1 MKRVSVARLLLFGVL
16 VVAML
21 GLMESAFGQASVQ
34 GQWTTLTYQMPINPV
49 HAALMRTG
57 KVLIVSGS
65 GNYPPNLASNLL
77 TAAVWDPVAGTITT
91 QSVAWDMFCN
101 GMVVLPDGR
110 PFINGGTIQYDP
122 FFGQPKNAVFDPN
135 TNTFTNVQPMA
146 HGRWYPTPT
155 VLGDGRVLTFS
166 GLDELGNTNTTT
178 EIYTPGT
185 GWSGATSAG
194 WTPPLYP
201 RMHVLPNGKVFY
213 SGSGP
218 TSQIFDPIAGSWH
231 TSAVTKYGGNRT
243 FGSSVLLPLTPANGY
258 TPKVFIMGGGQSGST
273 ATTELIDPSV
283 TTPAWTFGPS
293 MSQPRVEMN
302 AVMLPNGKV
311 LALGGSYNDE
321 DTSTASLNADLYDPI
336 SNIFTSAGANAF
348 PRLYH
353 SVALLLP
360 DATVMFAGGNPTRGS
375 YEPHIE
381 IYKPAYLF
389 DSSGAAAVRPTI
401 SSLPTPSVFYY
412 GNTFNVQTP
421 DAANISQVVVVRP
434 GSPTHAFDQE
444 QRLVGLSFTAG
455 AGSLTVTAPPSG
467 NIAPPGYYML
477 FLLNSSGVPSVASF
491 IQFTNSPTTPASI
504 LFVQGSTGPSS
515 LQPSNSSVAVPFSG
529 AQAAGNLNVVAVG
542 WGDST
547 SSVSSVTD
555 TRGNTYTLAIGPTS
569 FNGMQ
574 QSIYYAKNIAVG
586 SNTVTVRFNQAAA
599 YPDVR
604 ILEYSG
610 VDTTNPLDGKAV
622 ATGTGTAANSGS
634 IATTT
639 ANELI
644 FGAGTTG
651 QGFTA
656 AGTGFANRMINVFG
670 NIAEDKVVSATGS
683 YNATGTVSSSA
694 WIMQVAT
701 FRGGGQ
707 VTNPAPVVNTISP
720 TSGTT
725 AGGTPVTITGT
736 GFLAGASVTI
746 GGTAATNVV
755 IVNSTSIT
763 ATSAAHA
770 AGSGNVVVTNS
781 DTQSGTLP
789 GGYTYVNPTPAPTIT
804 GIAPASGP
812 AAGGT
817 PVTITGTGFTAGA
830 TVTIGGAAA
839 TSVIVGSDTSIT
851 ANTPA
856 HATGAVAIV
865 VTNADAQFGTLP
877 GGYTYNPNPAPTIS
891 SISPTSGPA
900 SGGTP
905 VTITGT
911 GFLSGATVTVGGT
924 AATSVVVVGGASIT
938 ANTPAHAAGAV
949 SVVVTNTDAQS
960 GTLTG
965 GYTYN
970 PNPAPTV
977 TGISPATGPAA
988 GGTSVTITGTGFA
1001 TGANVAIGGTAATN
1015 LVVVGSTSITART
1028 AAHAAGTVDVVVT
1041 NPDAQF
1047 GTLSGGYVYTPN
1059 PAPAI
1064 TGISPAT
1071 GPAAGGTSVTITGTG
1086 FATGASV
1093 SIGGTAAT
1101 NVVVVGSTS
1110 ITAKTAAH
1118 TVGAVDVV
1126 VTNPDAQFGTL
1137 TGGYTYSPTPPPTV
1151 TSISPVSGPSGGG
1164 TPVTITGTG
1173 FLAGATV
1180 SFGGTAATSINVVS
1194 STSITATT
1202 PAHASGAVNVVVTN
1216 TDAQSGTL
1224 TNGFTYNVAIA
1235 FVQANVGPP
1244 SIQPSNVSITVAY
1257 GALQRAGDL
1266 NIVVVGWGDTTSVV
1280 SSVSDTRGN
1289 VYALAVGPTTNVS
1302 IQQAIFYAKNIG
1314 AGSNAVT
1321 VTFNKAAAYPDVRIL
1336 EYSGLSITNPL
1347 DVTAAATGGGKSASS
1362 GAAVTTSAN
1371 ELIFGAGTT
1380 ESDFT
1385 AAGSGFVTRIIDVF
1399 GNNAE
1404 DRVVTAPG
1412 SYSATATNRSSRW
1425 VMQMATFK

>member
-1 MKRVSVARLLLFGVL
+1 MKRVSIARLWVFGAL

-21 GLMESAFGQASVQ
+21 ALMGPAVGQVSVQ
-34 GQWTTLTYQMPINPV
+34 GQWTTLPYQMPINPV
-49 HAALMRTG
+49 HAALMRNG
-57 KVLIVSGS
+57 NVLIVSGS
-65 GNYPPNLASNLL
+65 GNYPPNLASNIL
-77 TAAVWDPVAGTITT
+77 TAAVWNPVTGTITT
-91 QSVAWDMFCN
+91 QSLGWDMFCN

-122 FFGQPKNAVFDPN
+122 FFGEPRNAVFDPN
-135 TNTFTNVQPMA
+135 TNTFTDVQPMA

-166 GLDELGNTNTTT
+166 GLDEKGNTNSTT

-185 GWSGATSAG
+185 GWSGATAAG

-218 TSQIFDPIAGSWH
+218 TSQIFDPVAGSWRS
-231 TSAVTKYGGNRT
+231 SAVTKYGGNRT

-273 ATTELIDPSV
+273 ATTELIDLSV
-283 TTPAWTFGPS
+283 ATPAWTFGPS
-293 MSQPRVEMN
+293 MSQPRIEMN

-321 DTSTASLNADLYDPI
+321 DTATASLNADLYDPV
-336 SNIFTSAGANAF
+336 SNVFTSAGANAF

-360 DATVMFAGGNPTRGS
+360 DASVMFAGGNPVRGS

-401 SSLPTPSVFYY
+401 TSSPNTAVFY

-421 DAANISQVVVVRP
+421 DAASISQVVLVRP

-491 IQFTNSPTTPASI
+491 IQVLANPATPSSI
-504 LFVQGSTGPSS
+504 QFVQGNTGPSS
-515 LQPSNSSVAVPFSG
+515 LQPSNSSVAVPFTG
-529 AQAAGNLNVVAVG
+529 AQAAGNLNVVAIG

-547 SSVSSVTD
+547 STISSVTD
-555 TRGNTYTLAIGPTS
+555 TRGNTYNLAIGPTS

-574 QSIYYAKNIAVG
+574 QAIYYAKNIAVG
-586 SNTVTVRFNQAAA
+586 SNTVTVRFNQAAG

-610 VDTTNPLDGKAV
+610 LDTTNPLDGKAA

-634 IATTT
+634 VTTT
-639 ANELI
+639 AANELI

-656 AGTGFANRMINVFG
+656 AGTGFSNRMINVFG
-670 NIAEDKVVSATGS
+670 NIAEDKIVSATGS
-683 YNATGTVSSSA
+683 YNATGTVSSAA
-694 WIMQVAT
+694 WIMQMAT
-701 FRGGGQ
+701 FRGNGQ
-707 VTNPAPVVNTISP
+707 VANPAPTVNTISP
-720 TSGTT
+720 SSGTT
-725 AGGTPVTITGT
+725 AGGTPVTIAGT

-746 GGTAATNVV
+746 GGTAATSVTV
-755 IVNSTSIT
+755 VNSTSIT
-763 ATSAAHA
+763 ATTAAHA
-770 AGSGNVVVTNS
+770 AGAGNVVVTNS
-781 DTQSGTLP
+781 DTQSGTLSN
-789 GGYTYVNPTPAPTIT
+789 GYTYVNPNPAPTVT
-804 GIAPASGP
+804 SVSPNSGP

-817 PVTITGTGFTAGA
+817 PLTITGTGFVAGA
-830 TVTIGGAAA
+830 TVTIGGTAA
-839 TSVIVGSDTSIT
+839 TSVVVVNSTSIT
-851 ANTPA
+851 ANSPA
-856 HATGAVAIV
+856 HATGAVTV
-865 VTNADAQFGTLP
+865 QVTNPDTQSGTLP
-877 GGYTYNPNPAPTIS
+877 AGYTYNPNPAPTVS
-891 SISPTSGPA
+891 SISPSSGA
-900 SGGTP
+900 AAGGTA

-911 GFLSGATVTVGGT
+911 GFLSGASVTIGGT
-924 AATSVVVVGGASIT
+924 AATSVVVVGSTSIT

-960 GTLTG
+960 GTLNA

-1001 TGANVAIGGTAATN
+1001 TGASVSIGGTAATN
-1015 LVVVGSTSITART
+1015 IVVVGSTSITAKT

-1041 NPDAQF
+1041 NTDAQF
-1047 GTLSGGYVYTPN
+1047 GTLSGGYLYIPN
-1059 PAPAI
+1059 PAPTV
-1064 TGISPAT
+1064 TGISPNT
-1071 GPAAGGTSVTITGTG
+1071 GPAVGGTSVTITGTG

-1101 NVVVVGSTS
+1101 NIVVVGSTS

-1118 TVGAVDVV
+1118 AVGAVDVV
-1126 VTNPDAQFGTL
+1126 VTNTDAQFGTL
-1137 TGGYTYSPTPPPTV
+1137 AGGFTYSPTPAPTV
-1151 TSISPVSGPSGGG
+1151 TSVSPASGSSGGG

-1180 SFGGTAATSINVVS
+1180 SFGGAAATGVNVVS

-1216 TDAQSGTL
+1216 TDSQTGTL
-1224 TNGFTYNVAIA
+1224 TNGFTYNTAIA
-1235 FVQANVGPP
+1235 FVQSNSGPT
-1244 SIQPSNVSITVAY
+1244 SIQPSNVSVTVAY
-1257 GALQRAGDL
+1257 GALQKAGDL
-1266 NIVVVGWGDTTSVV
+1266 NIVVVGWGDTTSLI
-1280 SSVSDTRGN
+1280 SSVTDTRGN
-1289 VYALAVGPTTNVS
+1289 VYAVAVAPTSNVS
-1302 IQQAIFYAKNIG
+1302 IQQAVFYAKNIG

-1385 AAGSGFVTRIIDVF
+1385 AAGTGFVTRILDVF

-1404 DRVVTAPG
+1404 DRVVTTAG

-1425 VMQMATFK
+1425 VLQMATFK